1 MCVYNVTFPFKYIK
15 MPSCWC
21 KIQAI
26 IGHLWCPRY
35 DAADLCTHG
44 SQLRPFSEVAPAP
57 IFEEKARDSLWCKKH
72 SWKQMLEA
80 AERIIYGSTWSISTY
95 KWESYC
101 FPQFCLTSNLYM
113 FNDFHIAFNSWS
125 MTLHSC
131 LHDDSWRKPLVSLR
145 NSVESSWM
153 PLSCL
158 IHSCYSYVLLDSI
171 LVLAASQ
178 DFSEFQ

>member
-21 KIQAI
+21 KIQAYYAQLEI
-26 IGHLWCPRY
+26 LSWTRGSRLISCHHLWCPRY

-57 IFEEKARDSLWCKKH
+57 IFDEKARDSLWCKKH

-101 FPQFCLTSNLYM
+101 FPHFFLTSNLHVQWLSYR
-113 FNDFHIAFNSWS
+113 IQQ
-125 MTLHSC
+125 LI
-131 LHDDSWRKPLVSLR
+131 DDSSFMSLWRFLK
-145 NSVESSWM
+145 EATCFFTQFGWK
-153 PLSCL
+153 
-158 IHSCYSYVLLDSI
+158 
-171 LVLAASQ
+171 
-178 DFSEFQ
+178 